1 MQSNKS
7 QMKHSTFT
15 EEKCPQLIML
25 LLNSFKKIAVILR
38 NLSNSPKSAFADYKK
53 KKKSCLLRSFQ

>member
-38 NLSNSPKSAFADYKK
+38 NLSNSPKSAFAD
-53 KKKSCLLRSFQ
+53 